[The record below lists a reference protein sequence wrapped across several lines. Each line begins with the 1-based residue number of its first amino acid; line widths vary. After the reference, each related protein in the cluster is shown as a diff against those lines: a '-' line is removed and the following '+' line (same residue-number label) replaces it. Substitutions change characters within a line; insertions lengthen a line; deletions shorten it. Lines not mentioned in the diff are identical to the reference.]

1 MYRIRLLIMQQT
13 ITGLVKSVVG
23 KIGLLDLEWTKGL
36 LQLQAWFKSLVD
48 EPVYTRENSQ
58 FRFRLDKH
66 VKQSEQEIE
75 MLSWQAAAVRTTF
88 ESVRRKFE
96 QDGLYIQLEQ
106 SLN

>member
-1 MYRIRLLIMQQT
+1 M
-13 ITGLVKSVVG
+13 
-23 KIGLLDLEWTKGL
+23 
-36 LQLQAWFKSLVD
+36 
-48 EPVYTRENSQ
+48 YTRENSQ